1 MFDDIIIDYIRR
13 REEQKREQIRPHLE
27 LPLPPPPPRTPEPQ
41 EEAKRVVIIDTV
53 EEDVSDDF
61 IIDL

>member
-1 MFDDIIIDYIRR
+1 MLDDIIIDYIRQ
-13 REEQKREQIRPHLE
+13 REKQKREEIRPQLE
-27 LPLPPPPPRTPEPQ
+27 LPLPPPPPRTPAPK
-41 EEAKRVVIIDTV
+41 EEAKRVIIIDTV